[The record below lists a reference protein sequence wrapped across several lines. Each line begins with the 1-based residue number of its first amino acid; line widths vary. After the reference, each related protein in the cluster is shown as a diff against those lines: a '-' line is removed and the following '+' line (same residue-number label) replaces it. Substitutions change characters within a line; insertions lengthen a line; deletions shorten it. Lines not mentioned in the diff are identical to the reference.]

1 MNSKIL
7 NTEVQ
12 DFIDYNLNQDISK
25 IIFKGSPFS
34 EITIQ
39 ELANQIT
46 AKKKS
51 ERKLP
56 TWFQCKNI
64 YYPPKISIEQ
74 TSSEIT
80 AKYKSEIVK
89 GESLIDLTGGFGIDS
104 FYFSKRITHVTHC
117 EINSDLSKIVACNY
131 NVLGVNNIE
140 TKATDG
146 IRFLV
151 EQNGI
156 KFDWVYIDP
165 SRRDDSKNKVFL
177 LKDCAPNVPEE
188 LDNLFLKTNNILIK
202 VSPILDIT
210 STIREL
216 KYVKEVHIVAI
227 QNEVKELLFV
237 LEKNFSN
244 DPKIIAINIKKSN
257 IEEFEFNLLEKNSTG
272 SYSMPLK
279 YLYEPNSA
287 ILKSGGFEIVTHKF
301 NVNKIQQH
309 SHLYTSDKL
318 TNFPGRSFLIE
329 KVIPY
334 NKKEI
339 KKHLPSKKAN
349 ITVRNFPKTVA
360 QVRKETKL
368 SDGGNIYI
376 FFTTL
381 NNGSKVMIISEK
393 IN

>member
-12 DFIDYNLNQDISK
+12 DFIDSNLNQDISK
-25 IIFKGSPFS
+25 IIFKGSPFP
-34 EITIQ
+34 EITVQ
-39 ELANQIT
+39 ELANQIS

-51 ERKLP
+51 EKKLP

-64 YYPPKISIEQ
+64 YFPPKISIEQ

-80 AKYKSEIVK
+80 AKYKSEIVN
-89 GESLIDLTGGFGIDS
+89 GESLIDLSGGFGIDS
-104 FYFSKRITHVTHC
+104 YYFSKRITHVTHC
-117 EINSDLSKIVACNY
+117 EINTDLSKIVAYNY
-131 NVLGVNNIE
+131 NVLGVDNIE

-146 IRFLV
+146 IQYLK
-151 EQNGI
+151 EQNEV
-156 KFDWVYIDP
+156 KFDWIYIDP

-177 LKDCAPNVPEE
+177 LKDCAPNIPEE
-188 LDNLFLKTNNILIK
+188 LDDLFLKADNILIK

-210 STIREL
+210 STLREL
-216 KYVKEVHIVAI
+216 KYVKEVHIVAVH
-227 QNEVKELLFV
+227 NEVKELLFV
-237 LEKNFSN
+237 LEKNFLN
-244 DPKIIAINIKKSN
+244 DPKIITINIKKSLK
-257 IEEFEFNLLEKNSTG
+257 EVFQFSLSEKNSTN
-272 SYSMPLK
+272 SYSAPLK

-287 ILKSGGFEIVTHKF
+287 ILKSGGFEIITNKF
-301 NVNKIQQH
+301 EVLKLEQH
-309 SHLYTSDKL
+309 SHLYTSEEL
-318 TNFPGRSFLIE
+318 INFPGRSFLIE

-360 QVRKETKL
+360 QVRKETKI
-368 SDGGNIYI
+368 SDGGNTYI
-376 FFTTL
+376 FLTTL
-381 NNGSKVMIISEK
+381 KDGSKAMIISSK